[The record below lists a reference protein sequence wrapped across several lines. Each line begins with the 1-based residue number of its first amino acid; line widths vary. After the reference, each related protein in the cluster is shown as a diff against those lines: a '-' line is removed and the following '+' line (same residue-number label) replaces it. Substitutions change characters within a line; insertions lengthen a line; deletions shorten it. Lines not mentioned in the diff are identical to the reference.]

1 MKNTK
6 QDIGV
11 EDINRCKCEWVL
23 VIRHSLFEVDIDIMG
38 IVNGSIALIPFD
50 CVNEVEYVKVKL
62 ASVIG
67 RYRELMSYLM
77 TCSDVNDTDSKGVS
91 ISELGDTIRDYP
103 IDRGVLKRVQE
114 TVSQIDY
121 KQGSETIEI
130 RFISDMS
137 RNDDILRNLVKA
149 HDIRVASG
157 MDDTLDDTSE
167 RVGEWLGYMN
177 QVVGGVEEV
186 LRGLYGIYVGMMA
199 NHEVAK
205 YVLGR
210 SDGGL
215 VRSVYHSDLGD
226 SVDIKVNIGIDGI
239 RMVDYYLD
247 VLYGYQIDD
256 KGNVRGKTNRSNQI
270 DIQNLGMCGM
280 GDSDDLC
287 RLVNILEMMAYIND
301 KITGYYLPTKLPK
314 TWDYFGD
321 IDSDIIVST
330 SESVRELSQ
339 RFMEIANEEDEGV
352 MSETVG
358 DKGAICELDDLYYGY
373 GLVIDMKA
381 SLISKKVMASR
392 VFDVGLI
399 EWYYT
404 ILLVAYA
411 KSVFGK
417 DIT

>member
-1 MKNTK
+1 MKRSTK
-6 QDIGV
+6 QEI
-11 EDINRCKCEWVL
+11 EDISRYKREWIL
-23 VIRHSLFEVDIDIMG
+23 FIRHSLFEVDIDIMG
-38 IVNGSIALIPFD
+38 IVNGSVALIPYD

-77 TCSDVNDTDSKGVS
+77 TCSDVNDTDSKSVS
-91 ISELGDTIRDYP
+91 ISELGDTICDYP

-121 KQGSETIEI
+121 KQGSETIEV

-149 HDIRVASG
+149 HDIRVASE
-157 MDDTLDDTSE
+157 MDDTIDDTSE

-177 QVVGGVEEV
+177 QVVDGVEEV

-210 SDGGL
+210 SDDGL

-239 RMVDYYLD
+239 RMLDYYVD

-256 KGNVRGKTNRSNQI
+256 KGNVRGKTNRLNQI

-280 GDSDDLC
+280 GDSGDLC

-301 KITGYYLPTKLPK
+301 KITGYYLPTKLHK
-314 TWDYFGD
+314 SWDYFGD

-339 RFMEIANEEDEGV
+339 RFMEVANEEDEGA

-358 DKGAICELDDLYYGY
+358 EKGAICELDDLYYGY
-373 GLVIDMKA
+373 GLVIDIKA
-381 SLISKKVMASR
+381 SLLSKKVMASM

-404 ILLVAYA
+404 VLLVAYA

>member
-1 MKNTK
+1 MKRSTK
-6 QDIGV
+6 QEI
-11 EDINRCKCEWVL
+11 EDISRCKREWIL
-23 VIRHSLFEVDIDIMG
+23 FIRHSLFEVDIGIMG
-38 IVNGSIALIPFD
+38 VVNGSIALIPFD

-77 TCSDVNDTDSKGVS
+77 TCSDVNDTDSKSVS
-91 ISELGDTIRDYP
+91 ISELGDTIYDYP
-103 IDRGVLKRVQE
+103 IDRCVLKRVQE
-114 TVSQIDY
+114 TVSRIDY

-137 RNDDILRNLVKA
+137 RNDDILHNLVKA
-149 HDIRVASG
+149 QDIRVASG
-157 MDDTLDDTSE
+157 MDDTIDDTSE
-167 RVGEWLGYMN
+167 RFGEWLGYMN
-177 QVVGGVEEV
+177 QVVDGVEEV
-186 LRGLYGIYVGMMA
+186 LRGLYGVYVGMMA

-205 YVLGR
+205 YVLDR
-210 SDGGL
+210 SDDGL

-226 SVDIKVNIGIDGI
+226 SVDIKVNIGIDIDGI
-239 RMVDYYLD
+239 RMLDYYID

-256 KGNVRGKTNRSNQI
+256 KGNVRGKTNHSNQI

-301 KITGYYLPTKLPK
+301 KITGYYLHKI
-314 TWDYFGD
+314 WDYFGD

-330 SESVRELSQ
+330 SESVKELSQ
-339 RFMEIANEEDEGV
+339 RFMGIANEEDEGV

-358 DKGAICELDDLYYGY
+358 EKGAICELDDLYYGY

-381 SLISKKVMASR
+381 SLLSKKVMALR

-404 ILLVAYA
+404 VLLVAYA

-417 DIT
+417 DLT

>member
-1 MKNTK
+1 MKRE
-6 QDIGV
+6 ICV
-11 EDINRCKCEWVL
+11 EDINKCTHGCKREWIL
-23 VIRHSLFEVDIDIMG
+23 FIRHSLFEVDIGIMG
-38 IVNGSIALIPFD
+38 IVDGSIALIPFD
-50 CVNEVEYVKVKL
+50 CANEVEYVKVKL

-77 TCSDVNDTDSKGVS
+77 TCSDVNDIGSKSVS

-149 HDIRVASG
+149 QDIRVVSE
-157 MDDTLDDTSE
+157 MDDTIDDTSE

-177 QVVGGVEEV
+177 QVVDGVGGV
-186 LRGLYGIYVGMMA
+186 LSGLYGIYVGMMA

-205 YVLGR
+205 YVLER
-210 SDGGL
+210 SDDGL
-215 VRSVYHSDLGD
+215 LRSVYRSDLGD

-239 RMVDYYLD
+239 RMLDYYVD

-270 DIQNLGMCGM
+270 DIQNLGM

-301 KITGYYLPTKLPK
+301 KIIGYYLHKS
-314 TWDYFGD
+314 WDYFGD

-339 RFMEIANEEDEGV
+339 RFMEVANEEDEAI
-352 MSETVG
+352 SETIG
-358 DKGAICELDDLYYGY
+358 EKGAICELDDLYYGY
-373 GLVIDMKA
+373 GLVIDIKA
-381 SLISKKVMASR
+381 SLLSKKVMALR
-392 VFDVGLI
+392 VFDVVLI
-399 EWYYT
+399 EWYYLV
-404 ILLVAYA
+404 LLVAYA

>member
-1 MKNTK
+1 MKRE
-6 QDIGV
+6 ICV
-11 EDINRCKCEWVL
+11 EDINKCTHGCKREWIL
-23 VIRHSLFEVDIDIMG
+23 FIRHSLFEVDIGIMG

-50 CVNEVEYVKVKL
+50 CANEVEYVKVKL

-77 TCSDVNDTDSKGVS
+77 TCSDVNDIGSKSVS

-149 HDIRVASG
+149 QDIRVASE
-157 MDDTLDDTSE
+157 MDDTIDDISD

-177 QVVGGVEEV
+177 QFVDGVGEV
-186 LRGLYGIYVGMMA
+186 LSGLYGIYVGMMA
-199 NHEVAK
+199 NVEVAK
-205 YVLGR
+205 YVLER
-210 SDGGL
+210 SADGL
-215 VRSVYHSDLGD
+215 VRSVYHSSLAD
-226 SVDIKVNIGIDGI
+226 SFNIKVNVCMGDVT
-239 RMVDYYLD
+239 MTDYYLD
-247 VLYGYQIDD
+247 MVYGYQIDD
-256 KGNVRGKTNRSNQI
+256 KGNVRGKTNHSNQI
-270 DIQNLGMCGM
+270 DIQNLGS
-280 GDSDDLC
+280 GDSDNLC
-287 RLVNILEMMAYIND
+287 RLLSILEMMAYIND
-301 KITGYYLPTKLPK
+301 KITGYYLPK

-321 IDSDIIVST
+321 VDREVYIST

-339 RFMEIANEEDEGV
+339 RFMVVADDSSDDSLSEIVGHNGV
-352 MSETVG
+352 V
-358 DKGAICELDDLYYGY
+358 CELDDVYNGY
-373 GLVIDMKA
+373 GLVLEMKS
-381 SLISKKVMASR
+381 SLFSKKIMASR

-404 ILLVAYA
+404 VLLVAYA
-411 KSVFGK
+411 KAVFGK

>member
-1 MKNTK
+1 MKRE
-6 QDIGV
+6 IRV
-11 EDINRCKCEWVL
+11 EDISKCKCEWIL
-23 VIRHSLFEVDIDIMG
+23 FIRHSLFEVDIDIMG

-77 TCSDVNDTDSKGVS
+77 TCSDVNDTDSKSVS
-91 ISELGDTIRDYP
+91 ISELGDTICDYP

-149 HDIRVASG
+149 QDIRVASG
-157 MDDTLDDTSE
+157 MDDTIDDTSE
-167 RVGEWLGYMN
+167 RIGEWLGYMN
-177 QVVGGVEEV
+177 QVVDGVEEV

-205 YVLGR
+205 YVLER
-210 SDGGL
+210 SDDGL

-239 RMVDYYLD
+239 RMLDYYID

-301 KITGYYLPTKLPK
+301 KITGYYLHKS
-314 TWDYFGD
+314 WDYFGD

-330 SESVRELSQ
+330 SESVKELSQ
-339 RFMEIANEEDEGV
+339 RFMGIANEEDEGV

-358 DKGAICELDDLYYGY
+358 EKGAICELDDLYYGY
-373 GLVIDMKA
+373 GLVVDIKA
-381 SLISKKVMASR
+381 SLLSKKVMASR

-404 ILLVAYA
+404 VLLVAYA

-417 DIT
+417 DLT

>member
-1 MKNTK
+1 MKRE
-6 QDIGV
+6 ICV
-11 EDINRCKCEWVL
+11 EDISKCTHGCKREWIL
-23 VIRHSLFEVDIDIMG
+23 FIRHSLFEVDIGIMG
-38 IVNGSIALIPFD
+38 IVNGGIALIPFD

-77 TCSDVNDTDSKGVS
+77 TCSDVNDTDSKSVS

-130 RFISDMS
+130 RFISDML

-149 HDIRVASG
+149 HDIRVASE
-157 MDDTLDDTSE
+157 MDDTIDDTSE

-177 QVVGGVEEV
+177 QVVDGVEGV
-186 LRGLYGIYVGMMA
+186 LRGLYGIYVGMMS

-210 SDGGL
+210 SDDGL

-239 RMVDYYLD
+239 RMLDYYVD

-270 DIQNLGMCGM
+270 DIQNLGMDGM
-280 GDSDDLC
+280 DGSDDLC

-301 KITGYYLPTKLPK
+301 KITGYYLHKS
-314 TWDYFGD
+314 WDYFGD

-339 RFMEIANEEDEGV
+339 RFMGIANEEDEA
-352 MSETVG
+352 MSETIG
-358 DKGAICELDDLYYGY
+358 EKGAICELDDLYYGY
-373 GLVIDMKA
+373 GLIIDIKS
-381 SLISKKVMASR
+381 SLLSKKVMALR

-404 ILLVAYA
+404 GLLVAYA

>member
-1 MKNTK
+1 MKRE
-6 QDIGV
+6 ICV
-11 EDINRCKCEWVL
+11 EDISTCTHGCKREWIL
-23 VIRHSLFEVDIDIMG
+23 FIRHSLFEVDIDIMG

-77 TCSDVNDTDSKGVS
+77 TCSDVNDTDSKSVS
-91 ISELGDTIRDYP
+91 ISELGDTICDYP

-149 HDIRVASG
+149 QDIRVASE
-157 MDDTLDDTSE
+157 MDDTIDDTSE

-177 QVVGGVEEV
+177 QVVDGVEGV
-186 LRGLYGIYVGMMA
+186 LSGLYGIYVGMMA

-205 YVLGR
+205 YVLER
-210 SDGGL
+210 SDDGL
-215 VRSVYHSDLGD
+215 VRSVYRSDLGD

-239 RMVDYYLD
+239 RMLDYYVD

-270 DIQNLGMCGM
+270 DIQNLGM

-301 KITGYYLPTKLPK
+301 KIIGYYLHKS
-314 TWDYFGD
+314 WDYFGD

-330 SESVRELSQ
+330 SESIRELSQ
-339 RFMEIANEEDEGV
+339 RFMEVANEEDEAI
-352 MSETVG
+352 SETIG
-358 DKGAICELDDLYYGY
+358 EKGAICELDDLYYGY
-373 GLVIDMKA
+373 GLVIDIKA
-381 SLISKKVMASR
+381 SLLSKKVMASR
-392 VFDVGLI
+392 VFDVVLI
-399 EWYYT
+399 EWYYLV
-404 ILLVAYA
+404 LLVAYA

>member
-1 MKNTK
+1 MKRE
-6 QDIGV
+6 ICV
-11 EDINRCKCEWVL
+11 EDINKCTHGCKREWIL
-23 VIRHSLFEVDIDIMG
+23 FIRHSLFEVDIGIMG

-77 TCSDVNDTDSKGVS
+77 TCSDVNDTDSKSVS
-91 ISELGDTIRDYP
+91 ISELGDTICDYP

-121 KQGSETIEI
+121 KQGSETIEV

-137 RNDDILRNLVKA
+137 RNNDILRNLVKA
-149 HDIRVASG
+149 HDIRVASE
-157 MDDTLDDTSE
+157 MDDTIDDTSE
-167 RVGEWLGYMN
+167 RFGEWLGYMS
-177 QVVGGVEEV
+177 QFVDGVEEV

-199 NHEVAK
+199 NQEVAK
-205 YVLGR
+205 YVLEH
-210 SDGGL
+210 SDDGL

-239 RMVDYYLD
+239 RMLDYYVD

-270 DIQNLGMCGM
+270 DIQNLGMDGVD
-280 GDSDDLC
+280 GSDDLC

-301 KITGYYLPTKLPK
+301 KITGYYLHKS
-314 TWDYFGD
+314 WDYFGD

-339 RFMEIANEEDEGV
+339 RFMGIANEEDEA
-352 MSETVG
+352 MSETIG
-358 DKGAICELDDLYYGY
+358 EKGAICELDDLYYGY
-373 GLVIDMKA
+373 GLIIDIKA
-381 SLISKKVMASR
+381 SLLSKKVMASR
-392 VFDVGLI
+392 VFDVVLI
-399 EWYYT
+399 EWYYLV
-404 ILLVAYA
+404 LLVAYA

>member
-6 QDIGV
+6 QEKEI
-11 EDINRCKCEWVL
+11 EDINRCKCEWIL
-23 VIRHSLFEVDIDIMG
+23 FIRHSLFEVDIGIMG

-50 CVNEVEYVKVKL
+50 CANEVEYVKVKL

-77 TCSDVNDTDSKGVS
+77 TCSDVNDTDSKSVS
-91 ISELGDTIRDYP
+91 ISELGDTIYDYP
-103 IDRGVLKRVQE
+103 IDRGVLNRVQE

-149 HDIRVASG
+149 QGIRVASE
-157 MDDTLDDTSE
+157 MDDTIDDTSE

-177 QVVGGVEEV
+177 QVVDGVEDV

-205 YVLGR
+205 YALGR
-210 SDGGL
+210 SDDGL

-239 RMVDYYLD
+239 RMLDYYVD

-301 KITGYYLPTKLPK
+301 KITGYYLQKS
-314 TWDYFGD
+314 WDYFGD

-352 MSETVG
+352 MSETIG
-358 DKGAICELDDLYYGY
+358 EKGAICELDDLYYGY
-373 GLVIDMKA
+373 GLIIDIKA
-381 SLISKKVMASR
+381 SLLSRKVMALR
-392 VFDVGLI
+392 VFDVVLI
-399 EWYYT
+399 EWYY
-404 ILLVAYA
+404 IVLLVAYA

>member
-1 MKNTK
+1 MNRCILFLTIRHDIF
-6 QDIGV
+6 DIG
-11 EDINRCKCEWVL
+11 
-23 VIRHSLFEVDIDIMG
+23 IDIMDTSLEHNLM
-38 IVNGSIALIPFD
+38 ISMD
-50 CVNEVEYVKVKL
+50 SYSNEIEYVKVKL
-62 ASVIG
+62 ASVFS

-77 TCSDVNDTDSKGVS
+77 ICSDVNDTGSKSVS
-91 ISELGDTIRDYP
+91 ISELGDIIWDYP

-121 KQGSETIEI
+121 KLGSEKIEV

-137 RNDDILRNLVKA
+137 RNNDILRNLVKA
-149 HDIRVASG
+149 HDVRVASE
-157 MDDTLDDTSE
+157 MDDTIDDTSE

-177 QVVGGVEEV
+177 QFVDGVEEV

-199 NHEVAK
+199 NQEVAK
-205 YVLGR
+205 YVLER

-239 RMVDYYLD
+239 RMLDYYLD
-247 VLYGYQIDD
+247 VLYSYQIDD
-256 KGNVRGKTNRSNQI
+256 KGNVRGKTNRTNQI

-280 GDSDDLC
+280 GDSDDLV

-301 KITGYYLPTKLPK
+301 KITGYYLPTKLYK
-314 TWDYFGD
+314 SWDYFGD

-339 RFMEIANEEDEGV
+339 RFMEVANEEDEAI
-352 MSETVG
+352 SETIG
-358 DKGAICELDDLYYGY
+358 EKGAICELDDLYYGY
-373 GLVIDMKA
+373 GLVIDIKA
-381 SLISKKVMASR
+381 SLLSKKVMALR

-404 ILLVAYA
+404 VLLVAYA

>member
-1 MKNTK
+1 MKRSTK
-6 QDIGV
+6 QEI
-11 EDINRCKCEWVL
+11 EDISRCKREWIL
-23 VIRHSLFEVDIDIMG
+23 FIRHSLFEVDIDIMG
-38 IVNGSIALIPFD
+38 IVNGSVALIPYD

-77 TCSDVNDTDSKGVS
+77 TCSDVNDTDSKSVS
-91 ISELGDTIRDYP
+91 ISELGDTICDYP

-130 RFISDMS
+130 RFISDML

-157 MDDTLDDTSE
+157 MDDTIDDTSE

-177 QVVGGVEEV
+177 QVVDGVEGV

-210 SDGGL
+210 SDDGL

-239 RMVDYYLD
+239 RMLDYYVD

-301 KITGYYLPTKLPK
+301 KITGYYLHKS
-314 TWDYFGD
+314 WDYFGD
-321 IDSDIIVST
+321 IDSDILVST
-330 SESVRELSQ
+330 SESIRELSQ
-339 RFMEIANEEDEGV
+339 RFMEVANEEDEA
-352 MSETVG
+352 MSETIG
-358 DKGAICELDDLYYGY
+358 EKGAICELDDLYYGY
-373 GLVIDMKA
+373 GLIIDIKA
-381 SLISKKVMASR
+381 SLLSKKVMASR
-392 VFDVGLI
+392 AFDVVLI
-399 EWYYT
+399 EWYY
-404 ILLVAYA
+404 IVLLVAYA

>member
-1 MKNTK
+1 MKRE
-6 QDIGV
+6 ICV
-11 EDINRCKCEWVL
+11 EDISKCKREWIL
-23 VIRHSLFEVDIDIMG
+23 FIRHSLFEVDIGIMG
-38 IVNGSIALIPFD
+38 IVNGGIALIPFD

-67 RYRELMSYLM
+67 RYRELIFYLM
-77 TCSDVNDTDSKGVS
+77 TCSDVNDTDSKSVS

-149 HDIRVASG
+149 QDIRVASE
-157 MDDTLDDTSE
+157 MDDTIDDTSE

-177 QVVGGVEEV
+177 QVVEGVEDV
-186 LRGLYGIYVGMMA
+186 LSGLYGIYVGMMA

-205 YVLGR
+205 YVLER
-210 SDGGL
+210 SDDGL
-215 VRSVYHSDLGD
+215 VRGVYHSDLGD

-239 RMVDYYLD
+239 RMLDYYVD

-270 DIQNLGMCGM
+270 DIQNLGMDGM
-280 GDSDDLC
+280 DGMDGSDDLC

-301 KITGYYLPTKLPK
+301 KITGYYLHKS
-314 TWDYFGD
+314 WDYFGD

-330 SESVRELSQ
+330 SESIRELSQ
-339 RFMEIANEEDEGV
+339 RFMEVANEEYV
-352 MSETVG
+352 AMSETIG
-358 DKGAICELDDLYYGY
+358 EKGAICELDDLYYGY
-373 GLVIDMKA
+373 GLIIDIKA
-381 SLISKKVMASR
+381 SLLSRKVMASR

-404 ILLVAYA
+404 VLLVAYA